1 MPKANIRNSPADC
14 IRMIKLDCYVLGS
27 VTVEV
32 VKGHSMPKMDII
44 GLSDCYA
51 YVKWLTANTDG
62 TWVDGSQSC
71 YYYRACAP
79 GMGMGG

>member
-1 MPKANIRNSPADC
+1 
-14 IRMIKLDCYVLGS
+14 MITLDCYVPGS

-32 VKGHSMPKMDII
+32 VKGHSMPKMDIV

-71 YYYRACAP
+71 YYYRACAR
-79 GMGMGG
+79 GMRMGGGRHICLWVCG